1 MRASAQDGPGR
12 TGVKNADS
20 MEGSVLNE
28 VPMDAWIQ
36 VRYAPYQ
43 MPSKPRVY
51 LYMSI
56 IPPSGSR

>member
-1 MRASAQDGPGR
+1 
-12 TGVKNADS
+12 